1 MKIYILMLKDFETF
15 GDELEKEITTRI
27 LFE

>member
-1 MKIYILMLKDFETF
+1 MKIYILMLKDLETF